1 MWISISL
8 SKSLSSLSFYIN
20 YVICEFWLYVFD
32 WCFGAAFYINY
43 VICESK
49 GRLPSILYIGQVL
62 YKLCDMWIFIIR
74 RTSSNTNTVLY
85 KLCDMWMGVVKILQN
100 ELGEFYINY
109 VICELSWVLSHMI
122 QTVRFYI
129 NYVICESQFS

>member
-1 MWISISL
+1 
-8 SKSLSSLSFYIN
+8 
-20 YVICEFWLYVFD
+20 
-32 WCFGAAFYINY
+32 
-43 VICESK
+43 
-49 GRLPSILYIGQVL
+49 
-62 YKLCDMWIFIIR
+62 
-74 RTSSNTNTVLY
+74 
-85 KLCDMWMGVVKILQN
+85 MGVVKILQN

>member
-49 GRLPSILYIGQVL
+49 GQLPSISYIGQVL
-62 YKLCDMWIFIIR
+62 YKLCDMWI
-74 RTSSNTNTVLY
+74 
-85 KLCDMWMGVVKILQN
+85 
-100 ELGEFYINY
+100 INQHNQQLY
-109 VICELSWVLSHMI
+109 VI
-122 QTVRFYI
+122 QFYI
-129 NYVICESQFS
+129 NYVICESLLLEEHPVTLIQFYINYVICEWGWLKFYKMS